1 MLAVVATLL
10 LGAIGARLWFLQTVE
25 AEELQADVDTLKTKT
40 VPLVPQRGRIFDAD
54 GRILADNE
62 RMLTVAAD
70 WAVMRNDT
78 DRAEIFRRLSG
89 WLETPV
95 EEMEARYDSG
105 RYSRYL
111 PMPLKEDVEEPIAIA
126 LQERVEDLPGV
137 SIVEDSRR
145 VYPYAPLAS
154 HVVGYLGAIT
164 AEDLDDYLDLGYERN
179 EIVGRSGVELS
190 MEEQLHGQWGKIVY
204 EVDAA
209 NHIVRTV
216 RVEPPVDGFD
226 VQLSIDLDL
235 QQYAEQILQT
245 QLRSRR
251 AFTAANRIVEKPD
264 GTRGPMDP
272 TAPARVAY
280 EAPAGSVVV
289 MNQETGQIAAMASY
303 PTFDNRW
310 FGADVSPEKFA
321 ELFPTEEDPDEAVL
335 TNRAVQ
341 GQYNMGST
349 YKLATAYAAL
359 NSGLISSETYY
370 NDTGTYRLQRVDPGL
385 CAQTRCEFSNAFCA
399 HSNGPCVYGSVNVL
413 MALAVSS
420 DTFFYKLGEDFYW
433 LDETLMPEQMRLLGF
448 GGETGIDLPF
458 EYDGRVPDDKSKA
471 QLVKRGVLAEGE
483 VPRLVVGDNIQTA
496 IGQGLLAATPLQ
508 LARGYAAVA
517 NGGRVLRPRVVEA
530 IWEPGTPDG
539 MPGFVDL
546 DKGTVLRRFRPK
558 DKTIPMSAD
567 VRDPIVQGLRRNV
580 TGPGF
585 NERSTTAEELFDVGY
600 PEHAIPVAGKTGTA
614 QGAGNYSWNDSSAF
628 AAMSLDPKRPWT
640 VVSYLEKA
648 GAGSTGAAP
657 VVKCMYLALSE
668 ITPLAPVVVSDP
680 LDVTSDEV
688 ARPMPNANKSCMQS
702 SNPGT
707 VRLD

>member
-1 MLAVVATLL
+1 
-10 LGAIGARLWFLQTVE
+10 
-25 AEELQADVDTLKTKT
+25 
-40 VPLVPQRGRIFDAD
+40 
-54 GRILADNE
+54 
-62 RMLTVAAD
+62 
-70 WAVMRNDT
+70 
-78 DRAEIFRRLSG
+78 
-89 WLETPV
+89 
-95 EEMEARYDSG
+95 
-105 RYSRYL
+105 
-111 PMPLKEDVEEPIAIA
+111 
-126 LQERVEDLPGV
+126 
-137 SIVEDSRR
+137 
-145 VYPYAPLAS
+145 
-154 HVVGYLGAIT
+154 
-164 AEDLDDYLDLGYERN
+164 
-179 EIVGRSGVELS
+179 
-190 MEEQLHGQWGKIVY
+190 
-204 EVDAA
+204 
-209 NHIVRTV
+209 
-216 RVEPPVDGFD
+216 
-226 VQLSIDLDL
+226 
-235 QQYAEQILQT
+235 
-245 QLRSRR
+245 
-251 AFTAANRIVEKPD
+251 
-264 GTRGPMDP
+264 
-272 TAPARVAY
+272 
-280 EAPAGSVVV
+280 
-289 MNQETGQIAAMASY
+289 
-303 PTFDNRW
+303 
-310 FGADVSPEKFA
+310 
-321 ELFPTEEDPDEAVL
+321 
-335 TNRAVQ
+335 
-341 GQYNMGST
+341 
-349 YKLATAYAAL
+349 
-359 NSGLISSETYY
+359 
-370 NDTGTYRLQRVDPGL
+370 
-385 CAQTRCEFSNAFCA
+385 
-399 HSNGPCVYGSVNVL
+399 
-413 MALAVSS
+413 VSS

-433 LDETLMPEQMRLLGF
+433 LDKTLMPEQMRLLGF

-508 LARGYAAVA
+508 VARGYAAVA

-558 DKTIPMSAD
+558 GKKIPMSAD

-628 AAMSLDPKRPWT
+628 AAMSLDPRRPWT